1 MNPTIPVSELTD
13 KELDA
18 VSGGSVFTLSAI
30 NQQNWSTQTAAAV
43 NAVTALSAATVAQA
57 AVQTNSII

>member
-18 VSGGSVFTLSAI
+18 VSGGSVITLSAI
-30 NQQNWSTQTAAAV
+30 NQQNFLAQTAVAV
-43 NAVTALSAATVAQA
+43 NAGTAASAATVTQG

>member
-1 MNPTIPVSELTD
+1 MIPTILVTELTD

-30 NQQNWSTQTAAAV
+30 NQQNFLSQTAAAV
-43 NAVTALSAATVAQA
+43 NAATVLSLANVTQA
-57 AVQTNSII
+57 AAQSNSIS

>member
-1 MNPTIPVSELTD
+1 MMTELTD

-30 NQQNWSTQTAAAV
+30 NQQNFLAQTAAAV
-43 NAVTALSAATVAQA
+43 NAVTAASAATVVQG

>member
-1 MNPTIPVSELTD
+1 MIPTIPVSELTD
-13 KELDA
+13 TELDA

-30 NQQNWSTQTAAAV
+30 NQQNFSTQTAAAV
-43 NAVTALSAATVAQA
+43 NLGTLASAATVAQA